1 MRLNLLENE
10 KVILV
15 LRRYGLTYFWRGLV
29 VFILIVAP
37 FFFMFWLFS
46 RGWWGITLFSA
57 SLAMALLLLVR
68 TLYFWHRNAFVITN
82 KKVIDIYQA
91 GSLEKIVT
99 ELHFD
104 KIHHVSYKIKGLF
117 PTIFR
122 YGTIKIQTVGGDT
135 DLEFNRVKN
144 PSKAQAVISAV
155 LQNKQQSKNESDDA
169 IAEAKKE

>member
-10 KVILV
+10 KVIIV
-15 LRRYGLTYFWRGLV
+15 LRRYGLTCFWHGLLI
-29 VFILIVAP
+29 FILIVVP

-46 RGWWGITLFSA
+46 RGWWGIGLFSA

-82 KKVIDIYQA
+82 KKVIDIYQV
-91 GSLEKIVT
+91 GSLEKTVT
-99 ELHFD
+99 EVHLD
-104 KIHHVSYKIKGLF
+104 KIHNVSYKIKGLF

-144 PSKAQAVISAV
+144 PAKAQEIISAV
-155 LQNKQQSKNESDDA
+155 LQNYQQRGNGSDA
-169 IAEAKKE
+169 GIVEAKKE